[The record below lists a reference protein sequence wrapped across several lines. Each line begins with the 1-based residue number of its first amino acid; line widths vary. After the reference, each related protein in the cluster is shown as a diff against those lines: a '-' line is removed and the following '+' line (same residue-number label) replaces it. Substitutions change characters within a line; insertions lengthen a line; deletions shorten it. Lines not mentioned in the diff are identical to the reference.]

1 MIVVRVSR
9 IVWPVYVHHDGV
21 PDVVHGEV
29 QQGSHMRVIELV
41 VGLSSGPLDFDD
53 AMGAKKVQRMRHGRL
68 TETGNPGEISDPKA
82 SDQESTQNA
91 HASGVAEQ
99 REDVRDV
106 GDGPIMGHAVAH
118 SCHLFVGPCRS
129 RVPRLHV
136 SY

>member
-68 TETGNPGEISDPKA
+68 TEPGNPGEISDPKA
-82 SDQESTQNA
+82 ADQQGAQDPN
-91 HASGVAEQ
+91 ASGVAEE
-99 REDVRDV
+99 REHVGDV
-106 GDGPIMGHAVAH
+106 GDSSIVGHAVAH
-118 SCHLFVGPCRS
+118 SCHLVVCPRRS
-129 RVPRLHV
+129 RVLRVHV